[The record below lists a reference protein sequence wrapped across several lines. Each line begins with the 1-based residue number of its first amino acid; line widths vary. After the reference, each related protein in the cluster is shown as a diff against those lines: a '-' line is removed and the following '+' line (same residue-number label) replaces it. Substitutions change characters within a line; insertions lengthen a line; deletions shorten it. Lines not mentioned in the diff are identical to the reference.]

1 MQMASKQQLMEYL
14 SQTTRNRLVFCHEHI
29 EDLSFVNVG
38 RSLAEALSKENLKS
52 PLVAYA
58 AEDFLSEILSTSNYD
73 VSIGQ
78 YIALENIGIL
88 FEPELGFNLRS
99 AFDNASINKTLIICS
114 NGFIQND
121 TFYFLKEND
130 ESRINLQGL
139 SYLEI

>member
-1 MQMASKQQLMEYL
+1 MKAIIADYL
-14 SQTTRNRLVFCHEHI
+14 AQATRNRLVFCHEPI
-29 EDLSFVNVG
+29 EGLLFVNVG
-38 RSLAEALSKENLKS
+38 RSMAEALSKENLKS

-58 AEDFLSEILSTSNYD
+58 AEDFLSEILSVSNYD
-73 VSIGQ
+73 ASIDQ

-88 FEPELGFNLRS
+88 FESELGFNLRS
-99 AFDNASINKTLIICS
+99 AFENASKNKTLIICS